1 MNLKAVLEGLL
12 FLVGDEGID
21 MKDICD
27 ILETDEE
34 NVKGLINELQKEYTS
49 PDKGIIIKKFG
60 DNYKLTTKSEHK
72 YFYEKYAEKDSVK
85 TLSQSALETLAIIA
99 YNEPITRAQV
109 DELRGI
115 NSSQMIRNLIAKD
128 FVKELGKSDLPGRPN
143 LYGITNQFLD
153 YFGLSSKEDLP
164 KIEDIITNEDDV
176 DLYESKYKE
185 VEVEEL

>member
-1 MNLKAVLEGLL
+1 MKAVLEGIL
-12 FLVGDEGID
+12 FVVGDEGVTIN
-21 MKDICD
+21 DICN
-27 ILETDEE
+27 ILE
-34 NVKGLINELQKEYTS
+34 INEE
-49 PDKGIIIKKFG
+49 DAKKLVLELKNDYLDCNRG
-60 DNYKLTTKSEHK
+60 LRIDYLGNSIKLTTKKEHK
-72 YFYEKYAEKDSVK
+72 YFYEKYVEKDSVK

-128 FVKELGKSDLPGRPN
+128 FVKELGKSTLPGRPN

-164 KIEDIITNEDDV
+164 KLEDITTNEDDV
-176 DLYESKYKE
+176 DLYESRYKE